1 MSRHSSLHSLL
12 LVLVGLGAGLLAVE
26 LLLRVIGFSC
36 PDFYRTDYYLGVCLR
51 PGARGWFTS
60 EGKAYIR
67 INSQGFRDQE
77 HEKAK
82 AAGVFRVAVIGDSFA
97 EALDVPIEDTFWT
110 VMQRQLAGCRALPAK
125 KVEVLNFGVSGYGT
139 GQELIML
146 RRRVWD
152 YSPDVVVLA
161 FTIGNDIRNNSRV
174 LEPEKLRP
182 FFQLRDHELII
193 DNSFRQMTHFK
204 LSQSWFWAAWE
215 KALDWSRT
223 LQLIREVKS
232 ELRLRGTRS
241 KMRATVAGLGLD
253 SVNVG
258 LDTVVYRPPS
268 DPDWIAAWS
277 ITDALLLEIAREVQ
291 QRGAKFLV
299 ATIGNPEQ
307 VNPDE
312 LPRQILEKSF
322 RVSDLFYPD
331 RHVETVG
338 HRGAFA
344 VLDLGEPFQAYAVK
358 NHLYLHG
365 FANTKLGTGHWN
377 VDGNRLAG
385 LLIAQA
391 VCQLAGA
398 PVGQ

>member
-36 PDFYRTDYYLGVCLR
+36 PDFYRTDYYLGVSLR

-204 LSQSWFWAAWE
+204 LSQSWF
-215 KALDWSRT
+215 
-223 LQLIREVKS
+223 
-232 ELRLRGTRS
+232 
-241 KMRATVAGLGLD
+241 
-253 SVNVG
+253 
-258 LDTVVYRPPS
+258 
-268 DPDWIAAWS
+268 
-277 ITDALLLEIAREVQ
+277 
-291 QRGAKFLV
+291 
-299 ATIGNPEQ
+299 
-307 VNPDE
+307 
-312 LPRQILEKSF
+312 
-322 RVSDLFYPD
+322 
-331 RHVETVG
+331 
-338 HRGAFA
+338 
-344 VLDLGEPFQAYAVK
+344 
-358 NHLYLHG
+358 
-365 FANTKLGTGHWN
+365 
-377 VDGNRLAG
+377 
-385 LLIAQA
+385 
-391 VCQLAGA
+391 
-398 PVGQ
+398 